1 MFNFICNR
9 TSARNA
15 RNCYAIVCSFASE
28 PYVLEFHQPYSSPSS
43 LLSLSSSSS
52 VTDDSGKKSITISYL
67 ENSCG
72 FSPARALSA
81 SNYLSFKTPERADSV
96 LAFLKKHQFSDA
108 QISTL
113 IKRRPPILISKPEE
127 NLLPKFEFLESI
139 GIPKPEIPHLIC
151 RAPNLLARSL
161 TKRIIPTFNLLKSS
175 LSSSEDVLFAI
186 NRCPDIL
193 GTALDAKIEPNI
205 EILREAGVPER
216 GILYCLKHMPMLLV
230 KKRPEKLR
238 ECIERVKQIGFRP
251 EKNMFLQGVKV
262 LALTVD
268 STWEHKVEVYKK
280 CGWSEEEVI
289 ESFRKHPCFML
300 ASESKIMAVVDI
312 LVHKMGYRVSDLATY
327 PVVVLLSLEK
337 TVVPRCSVYQVLLLK
352 GLAKENLSFRKWLVC
367 TEKSFLEMF
376 VLCHEKEAPELLKLY
391 REKMGLSKRVIE
403 GNNKKS

>member
-1 MFNFICNR
+1 MLNFICNR

-15 RNCYAIVCSFASE
+15 RNSYAIVRSFASE
-28 PYVLEFHQPYSSPSS
+28 LYVLEFHQPYSSPSS
-43 LLSLSSSSS
+43 SLSSSSS
-52 VTDDSGKKSITISYL
+52 VRDDSGKESIAISYL

-81 SNYLSFKTPERADSV
+81 TKYLSFKTPERADSV

-113 IKRRPPILISKPEE
+113 IKRRPPILLSKTEE
-127 NLLPKFEFLESI
+127 TLFPKIEFLKSI
-139 GIPKPEIPHLIC
+139 GIPKAKIPILIC
-151 RAPNLLARSL
+151 RAPNLLSRSL
-161 TKRIIPTFNLLKSS
+161 TKRIIPAFNFLKSS

-186 NRCPDIL
+186 NRYPDL
-193 GTALDAKIEPNI
+193 LTTALDAKVEPNL

-216 GILYCLKHMPMLLV
+216 GILYCLKQMPMVLV
-230 KKRPEKLR
+230 QKMPEKLR

-251 EKNMFLQGVKV
+251 ETNMFLQGVKV

-300 ASESKIMAVVDI
+300 ASESKVMAVVDI
-312 LVHKMGYRVSDLATY
+312 LVHKMGYRVSDIARY

-352 GLAKENLSFRKWLVC
+352 GLAKENLSFCKWLVC

-376 VLCHEKEAPELLKLY
+376 LLCHEKEAPELLKLY
-391 REKMGLSKRVIE
+391 REKMGLSKRVTE